1 MSVWY
6 SVEGS
11 VVISRFSRCS
21 LYTVLRDSMGVE
33 GGINI
38 LRESVTCNS
47 FKYSVSWSNTLDGID
62 AALEIKK
69 FVKILKDYDNNVRY
83 DLISEL
89 RFLN

>member
-6 SVEGS
+6 FVEGS

-21 LYTVLRDSMGVE
+21 LHTVLRDSIGVE

-38 LRESVTCNS
+38 LRESVTGNS
-47 FKYSVSWSNTLDGID
+47 FKYSVSWSNTLDGVD